1 MGNCRLWDAGRSHR
15 SCVKRHSPTLF
26 TIPDSRFP
34 TPDSH
39 PSVTPAT
46 SSRNTAAIAFPEA
59 RSNGRTTMRYAIVTE
74 TYPPEV
80 NGVALTVHGLE
91 TGLRARG
98 HQVDVVR
105 PRQAADSTP
114 ADTVLV
120 RGASLPRYPG
130 LKFGL
135 PATRRLTRHWA
146 TTQPDAIYVAT
157 EGPLGWSAMRAAR
170 RLGIPVAT
178 GFHTRFDEYLPDY
191 GAAWLQGTALRWMRR
206 FHNQAEATLVPT
218 RELQQF
224 LRGSGFERVQLLARA
239 VDSLQFDPSRRDAAL
254 RAEWGIEGEGFAAI
268 YVGRIANEKN
278 LPLAIRAF
286 RKLQQLRPKARF
298 VWVGDGPAREK
309 IAHEN
314 PDFIFCGIQRG
325 DALARHFASG
335 DLFLFPSR
343 SETFGNVTLEA
354 MASGVATVAFDY
366 GAAREYLRNGQTG
379 AAVEDDAAFVQAALT
394 LTENDDVR
402 QRMGHAAAQ
411 AMKKLHPDNVV
422 SDFEALL
429 LGITAARG
437 RYVVDA
443 A

>member
-1 MGNCRLWDAGRSHR
+1 
-15 SCVKRHSPTLF
+15 
-26 TIPDSRFP
+26 
-34 TPDSH
+34 
-39 PSVTPAT
+39 
-46 SSRNTAAIAFPEA
+46 
-59 RSNGRTTMRYAIVTE
+59 MRYAIVTE

-224 LRGSGFERVQLLARA
+224 LRGSGFERVQLLARS
-239 VDSLQFDPSRRDAAL
+239 VYSLQFDPSRRDAAL

-402 QRMGHAAAQ
+402 QRMGHAAGQ